1 MNTDTSTSIAY
12 LDGVRFSRALRAGI
26 ARVLSRQDY
35 LNKINVFPVPDGDTG
50 TNIAYTLQTVASALN
65 ARVDRHIGNTLTRIA
80 DSALDGARGNSGA
93 ILAQFFQGLS
103 DAGGSYRVLNTARFT
118 RAMRAGADYARDA
131 LTEPKEGTIL
141 SVITDF
147 ALELESQMTQVG
159 HADFV
164 ALLESGL
171 SRAEASVA
179 NTPNQMEVLRKAGVV
194 DAGGQGF
201 VDMLAGAVDYMRQ
214 GSIREQ
220 ADLDSIEIEDSYEA
234 SAESEMDL
242 THRYCTEC
250 MVVAEDVDRR
260 KLREEI
266 SALGNSLVMAGSR
279 GRVKIH
285 IHVNEPAMLFDIC
298 ARYGQVSGQKADDMH
313 AQQATTH
320 SARGGVAIISDS
332 GADIPDDDMERLEVH
347 MVPLRVHF
355 RERAYLDKVSL
366 SNDEFYRM
374 LADGGVHPTTSQPP
388 PGDFRRQFQYL
399 SSHYDAVIALTI
411 TAQAS
416 GTFQSAES
424 AAARVRSD
432 SPVLVVDTKN
442 VSLGQGM
449 LATYAAECV
458 QAGLNSDQVL
468 VALERMIP
476 LTRTFAVL
484 PDMRYV
490 VRGGRVSKGKK
501 ALADLLH
508 ITPVLATKPDGSI
521 GQGGVL
527 FGREN
532 LVDKFARY
540 LVRRAAAGKRYRVAV
555 GHCNDPGSGNALLER
570 LRAGIPEL
578 ESALLTEVGSALG
591 VHAGPGGLV
600 VAIQE
605 WVPIPE

>member
-1 MNTDTSTSIAY
+1 MSTNASIAY

-26 ARVLSRQDY
+26 ARVISRQDY

-50 TNIAYTLQTVASALN
+50 TNIAYTLQTVASAL
-65 ARVDRHIGNTLTRIA
+65 ASRIDRHVGNTLTRIA

-93 ILAQFFQGLS
+93 ILAQFFQGVS
-103 DAGGSYRVLNTARFT
+103 DSGGNYRVLNTKRF
-118 RAMRAGADYARDA
+118 AQVMQAGADYARDA

-141 SVITDF
+141 SVLTDF
-147 ALELESQMTQVG
+147 AQELSAQVQKVG

-164 ALLESGL
+164 SLLEAGL
-171 SRAEASVA
+171 ARAETSLA
-179 NTPNQMEVLRKAGVV
+179 NTPNQMDVLRKAGVV

-214 GSIREQ
+214 GSIRDELQ
-220 ADLDSIEIEDSYEA
+220 LDSIEIEDSFEA

-242 THRYCTEC
+242 TYQFCTEC
-250 MVVAEDVDRR
+250 MVVGDEIDRR

-266 SALGNSLVMAGSR
+266 SELGNSLVMAGSHR
-279 GRVKIH
+279 RVKIH
-285 IHVNEPAMLFDIC
+285 IHVNEPAKLFEIC
-298 ARYGQVSGQKADDMH
+298 SGFGEVTGQKADDMH
-313 AQQATTH
+313 AQQAITH
-320 SARGGVAIISDS
+320 SVKGGIAILCDS
-332 GADIPDDDMERLEVH
+332 GADISEEDMERLAVN

-355 RERAYLDKVSL
+355 KERAYLDKVSL
-366 SNDEFYRM
+366 SNEEFYRL

-411 TAQAS
+411 SAKAS

-424 AAARVRSD
+424 AASRVRSD
-432 SPVLVVDTKN
+432 SPVLVVDSKN

-449 LATYAAECV
+449 LTTYAAECI

-476 LTRTFAVL
+476 LTRTWGVL
-484 PDMRYV
+484 PDLRYA
-490 VRGGRVSKGKK
+490 VRGGRVSRGKK
-501 ALADLLH
+501 AVADLLH
-508 ITPVLATKPDGSI
+508 ITPVLGTKPDGAI

-532 LVDKFARY
+532 IVDKFASF
-540 LVRRAAAGKRYRVAV
+540 LLRRADKGTRYRVAI
-555 GHCNDPGSGNALLER
+555 GHCNDLESGQALLER
-570 LRAGIPEL
+570 LRSGIPNL

-600 VAIQE
+600 VALQDWI
-605 WVPIPE
+605 PIPKP